1 MDYPDLYAAIVA
13 MALLGLCLYL
23 VLEWVER
30 TSVHGCMCKL
40 GYRSERVFFV
50 LVYEVYFL
58 PPSTPSTP
66 RALSIFPLLCGL
78 CLLTRSCI
86 TDCLTGYPFHSG

>member
-1 MDYPDLYAAIVA
+1 M
-13 MALLGLCLYL
+13 
-23 VLEWVER
+23 
-30 TSVHGCMCKL
+30 HGCMCKL

-78 CLLTRSCI
+78 CGLC
-86 TDCLTGYPFHSG
+86 GYHFRFSFLALPK